1 MEVKL
6 QPLGKRLLIKPLEK
20 EEKTKGGLIIPDTAE
35 DKKSSQGTV
44 VKLGLTK
51 KDHVFNVKVG
61 DMVFFKQYSAEE
73 IKIDEEKYLLVEEG
87 DVLAVIK

>member
-6 QPLGKRLLIKPLEK
+6 QPLGKRVLVKPVEK
-20 EEKTKGGLIIPDTAE
+20 ETKTAGGLIIPDTAE

-51 KDHVFNVKVG
+51 ADYKFKVKEG
-61 DMVFFKQYSAEE
+61 DMVFFKKYSPEE
-73 IKIDEEKYLLVEEG
+73 IEIDGEKYMLVDEK